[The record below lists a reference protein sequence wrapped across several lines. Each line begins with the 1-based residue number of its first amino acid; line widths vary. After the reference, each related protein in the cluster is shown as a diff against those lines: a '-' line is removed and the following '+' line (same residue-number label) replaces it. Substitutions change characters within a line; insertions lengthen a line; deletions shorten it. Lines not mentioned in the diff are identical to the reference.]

1 MGRIR
6 GRLKRLERE
15 ARGEFFEVSQRD
27 GTVKRFAL
35 GRNGALFAE
44 VLIHEF
50 DRGGR
55 HSGGEDPGP
64 AHPVVEALREV
75 SDADLKAMMHEHG
88 TILGM
93 WLGEDE
99 IIRGLKERPGPP
111 VRETSPGVYE

>member
-1 MGRIR
+1 MGLR

-15 ARGEFFEVSQRD
+15 AREEFFEIPQRD
-27 GTVKRFAL
+27 GTVKRFVA
-35 GRNGALFAE
+35 GRDGALFAE

-55 HSGGEDPGP
+55 HAAGEDPGP

-75 SDADLKAMMHEHG
+75 RDADLEALMREHG

-99 IIRGLKERPGPP
+99 IIRGLKERPGRR